1 MTTVRQ
7 TATTVL
13 DTLRDLLW
21 RVRRQELDARELRE
35 IEERCRALL
44 DELEPTIRWDRVA
57 NVATF
62 SSVIGTQRGR
72 PIHLEG
78 VRLPPDL
85 SGLWLPG
92 ASEDYLFCSWDTVPA
107 QRGHI
112 ILHELSHILCGH
124 RALVADAE
132 VLLRQ
137 QLPLLDSDATR
148 RKLGRSRYDTR
159 SEREAEMLA
168 TMFVRR
174 WEAAR
179 PHARRAGDQD
189 AVDSDPETR
198 RLCRRLDDFTS
209 KLRACEPAT

>member
-7 TATTVL
+7 IATAVL
-13 DTLRDLLW
+13 DTLHDLLW
-21 RVRRQELDARELRE
+21 RVRRQDLDARELRA
-35 IEERCRALL
+35 IEQRCRTRL
-44 DELEPTIRWDRVA
+44 DELEPTIRWDRVSD
-57 NVATF
+57 VAALCGL
-62 SSVIGTQRGR
+62 IGSQRGR
-72 PIHLEG
+72 PIHLEV

-92 ASEDYLFCSWDTVPA
+92 ASEDYIFSSWDTVPA
-107 QRGHI
+107 QRGQV

-137 QLPLLDSDATR
+137 QLPLLDSDAIR

-168 TMFVRR
+168 TMLERR

-189 AVDSDPETR
+189 AADSDHETH
-198 RLCRRLDDFTS
+198 RLRRRLDDFTR
-209 KLRACEPAT
+209 KLRTM

>member
-1 MTTVRQ
+1 MTTVLP
-7 TATTVL
+7 TASTIRE
-13 DTLRDLLW
+13 TLRTLF
-21 RVRRQELDARELRE
+21 RRTRRQELHARELRE
-35 IEERCRALL
+35 IEQRCRALL
-44 DELEPTIRWDRVA
+44 DELEPTIRWDRVSD
-57 NVATF
+57 VAALCRL
-62 SSVIGTQRGR
+62 IGSQRGR
-72 PIHLEG
+72 PIHLEV

-92 ASEDYLFCSWDTVPA
+92 ASEDYIFSSWDTVPA
-107 QRGHI
+107 QRGQV

-137 QLPLLDSDATR
+137 QLPLLDSDAIR

-168 TMFVRR
+168 TMLERQ

-179 PHARRAGDQD
+179 PNARRAGDQD
-189 AVDSDPETR
+189 AADSDHETR
-198 RLCRRLDDFTS
+198 RLRRRLDDFTS
-209 KLRACEPAT
+209 KLHAM